1 MHIQPNAGDRFK
13 KKKKSN
19 ATAFAAY
26 YRQLIQVGIFF
37 KAECNWFSVTQ
48 HEAVGQIPEEIH
60 IFIMKRI
67 QL

>member
-37 KAECNWFSVTQ
+37 KAECNWFSVTNTRQ
-48 HEAVGQIPEEIH
+48 KIRFLKKFP
-60 IFIMKRI
+60 
-67 QL
+67 LSL